1 MPTPPQAV
9 PAPAAASHYAPP
21 HAPQAREGRRVSDP
35 APAAPSVSIAGETT
49 QPLEPRLPRA
59 RGPFASA
66 PLPPSPFRPP
76 TSPDEFERALARA
89 GYLADPA
96 TVLPLWL
103 ALRLD
108 RPLLVEGPAGVGKTE
123 LARAAAESL
132 GRPLLRLQCYE
143 GLDEAKALYE
153 WDYAKQML
161 YTQLL
166 RDVVALEVAGATSLS
181 EAADRVAKSDATFWS
196 DRFLIARPL
205 LAALQ
210 SAIPAVLLIDEVD
223 RSDPEFEAFLLEV
236 LSEFQVTIP
245 EIGTIGA
252 TYRPL
257 VILTSNHV
265 REMTDALRRRCL
277 HVYLDYPSPAREIA
291 IIGMRVPDIEADLA
305 ADLVAFVHQLREMDL
320 RKSPSISETIDWARA
335 LVVLGASALDATLA
349 QETLGLLVKYEDDRA
364 KVSARTADLVDASRD
379 R

>member
-1 MPTPPQAV
+1 VV
-9 PAPAAASHYAPP
+9 PEPR
-21 HAPQAREGRRVSDP
+21 APQISEA
-35 APAAPSVSIAGETT
+35 
-49 QPLEPRLPRA
+49 RLPRP
-59 RGPFASA
+59 RGPFPSA

-76 TSPDEFERALARA
+76 ASPADFERALNRA
-89 GYLADPA
+89 GYLAEPA

-108 RPLLVEGPAGVGKTE
+108 RPLLVEGPAGVGKTD

-132 GRPLLRLQCYE
+132 GRPLVRLQCYE

-166 RDVVALEVAGATSLS
+166 RDVIAQHVAGATSLAQ
-181 EAADRVAKSDATFWS
+181 AADLVAQSDATFWS

-210 SAIPAVLLIDEVD
+210 SAIPAVLLIDEID

-245 EIGTIGA
+245 EIGTVGA

-277 HVYLDYPSPAREIA
+277 HVYLDYPSPAREVSIVA
-291 IIGMRVPDIEADLA
+291 LKVPDIEAALA
-305 ADLVAFVHQLREMDL
+305 NELVGFVQRLRAMDL
-320 RKSPSISETIDWARA
+320 RKAPSISETIDWARA
-335 LVVLGASALDATLA
+335 LVILGARSLDPAIVKD
-349 QETLGLLVKYEDDRA
+349 TLGLLVKHEEDRA
-364 KVSARTADLVDASRD
+364 KVAAKTRDLVESSPR
-379 R
+379 